1 MPNKVSFF
9 APGKLFIAGEYAVT
23 ESNGEA
29 ILFPV
34 KKGITVTIESQP
46 KSMLRNIQYPNENI
60 KFKEIHEIQNPY
72 LRLALEVMRQWV
84 TAQHIKWKHIKITI
98 DSSLVADQGKY
109 GLGSSGAVTVALIG
123 ALLKF
128 YKFEFTPRQLYQL
141 AVIATIQNYQDTSFG
156 DIACSSYNQPI
167 HYRKFAKTMIP
178 LIKTLHVHT
187 LLKMEWKDLMIEPIQ
202 GNMQKPLVIFS
213 GTSANSYDM
222 VNRVKSSIHED
233 WVKQSNQ
240 LITQYLNQQNVEIVD
255 KLQKHLLKLSQLS
268 GVDFITSNMSKIM
281 KVAEDLGGHSK
292 MSGAGGGDCVLTF
305 LPRANHSKFKTKM
318 KELKFLVLSDI
329 I

>member
-1 MPNKVSFF
+1 MPNSASFF
-9 APGKLFIAGEYAVT
+9 APGKLFLAGEYAVT
-23 ESNGEA
+23 APGGEA
-29 ILFPV
+29 IILPV
-34 KKGITVTIESQP
+34 RKGIKVRVNAR
-46 KSMLRNIQYPNENI
+46 KSFRLINRQYPNESMR
-60 KFKEIHEIQNPY
+60 FKDLHALTNPY
-72 LRLALEVMRQWV
+72 LRLAMEVVRQWAMV
-84 TAQHIKWKHIKITI
+84 KKIRWRPFSMTI
-98 DSSLVADQGKY
+98 DSSLVSREGKY
-109 GLGSSGAVTVALIG
+109 GLGSSGAVTVAVIG

-128 YKFEFTPRQLYQL
+128 LGLPFARLELYQL

-240 LITQYLNQQNVEIVD
+240 LITQYLNQQDVEIVD

-268 GVDFITSNMSKIM
+268 GVEFITSNMSKIM